1 MDFLMLK
8 RLVGFSVAFGILASP
23 ATTMGQAS
31 SELTP
36 QTLAEGLRRQLPIT
50 LDDGS
55 IITNAAASDFVSLE
69 LTIEGA
75 NWPSNGIGRP
85 TQLMGST
92 AARTVTNALC
102 GNKAIFGRFLD
113 NHQVIYLDLPATQ
126 QGPVRYKL
134 SGNICEA
141 RIPRPVEVA
150 MPLPALSSPATIH
163 YSQSR
168 RSVSFQ
174 SCDDWESRL
183 ATVEP
188 NNAWLMNYRSV
199 KLTKREFEATAA
211 FELRRTERHDPFV
224 SLAFEI
230 DPNGLTYNADR
241 LMMRV
246 DLPDYTTLSRSS
258 VLNDIYLGTSAFGAM
273 TEVERSRERVFTVR
287 FENARSVLPD
297 DRFLPMNAN
306 AAMALKTR
314 GVIRVLASVIGQ
326 DESYLQYRRP
336 SLDDPRDTGALI
348 NEVTV
353 RPFCVAVMVDGQK
366 LTNWQEF

>member
-1 MDFLMLK
+1 MLK
-8 RLVGFSVAFGILASP
+8 RFMGFGSAFCILANP
-23 ATTMGQAS
+23 APTMGQAS
-31 SELTP
+31 YELTP

-69 LTIEGA
+69 LTIGGA

-85 TQLMGST
+85 SQLVART
-92 AARTVTNALC
+92 AARTVTTALC
-102 GNKAIFGRFLD
+102 SNEAIFGRFFES
-113 NHQVIYLDLPATQ
+113 HQVIFLNLPETR
-126 QGPVRYKL
+126 QGPVRFRL

-141 RIPRPVEVA
+141 RSPRPVEVA
-150 MPLPALSSPATIH
+150 MPLPALSSPATMH
-163 YSQSR
+163 YSR
-168 RSVSFQ
+168 DRPPVSFQ
-174 SCDDWESRL
+174 SCADWESRL

-188 NNAWLMNYRSV
+188 NNAWLMNYREAE
-199 KLTKREFEATAA
+199 LTKGEFETTAA
-211 FELRRTERHDPFV
+211 FELRRSELHDPFV

-230 DPNGLTYNADR
+230 DPNGLTYNADS
-241 LMMRV
+241 LMMRI
-246 DLPDYTTLSRSS
+246 DLPDYATLSRSS
-258 VLNDIYLGTSAFGAM
+258 VLNETYLGTNAFGAI

-297 DRFLPMNAN
+297 DRLLPMTAN
-306 AAMALKTR
+306 VALALKTR

-336 SLDDPRDTGALI
+336 SLEDPRDTGALI